1 MESLGCT
8 DERVFEDIY
17 EYYARGEAWKL
28 SPGAVESLQ
37 RIRALGEWRDCPG
50 VCRWNWKSYMDTV
63 CCKEFVR
70 RTCPLVEVAAQEV
83 AAHQT
88 QLLG

>member
-1 MESLGCT
+1 MESLGCK

-37 RIRALGEWRDCPG
+37 RIRAMGE
-50 VCRWNWKSYMDTV
+50 
-63 CCKEFVR
+63 
-70 RTCPLVEVAAQEV
+70 
-83 AAHQT
+83 
-88 QLLG
+88 